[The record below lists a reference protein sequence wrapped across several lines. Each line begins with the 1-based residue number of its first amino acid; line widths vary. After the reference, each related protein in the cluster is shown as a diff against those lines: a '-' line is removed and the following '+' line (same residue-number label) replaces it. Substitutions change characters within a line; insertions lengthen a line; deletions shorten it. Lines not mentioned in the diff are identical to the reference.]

1 MKKHFLTT
9 SIAALFLAS
18 CGGSG
23 TSAPTVTL
31 PANATVITAVSGLRL
46 DAKAYG
52 PVPAGDVLLGYTNA
66 DSMRHTLIISKDDV
80 KVPNFKLVVAQK
92 GSTDSATVNLEKGVY
107 TVLCDIPG
115 HGNMNA
121 TLTVE

>member
-1 MKKHFLTT
+1 MKKQILTT

-18 CGGSG
+18 CGGA
-23 TSAPTVTL
+23 TSTSPTVTL
-31 PANATVITAVSGLRL
+31 PANATVIKAVPTLRFS
-46 DAKAYG
+46 AESYG
-52 PVPAGDVLLGYTNA
+52 PVPAGDVLLGYSNS
-66 DSMRHTLIISKDDV
+66 DSVRHTLIISKDGV

-92 GSTDSATVNLEKGVY
+92 GASDSGTVTLEKGVY

-115 HGNMNA
+115 HSNMKA